1 MSAAGDQS
9 TSLLSM
15 QLTRQK
21 TKKVVVNYFTEGDS
35 GTKLL
40 YELEVN
46 DANVVAEI
54 IGFSC
59 QHFSEASGVSLRAED
74 FVLRAAKKDGKPKTE
89 YPLLDP
95 GQAVYS
101 SGFVS
106 FCLCPAGLKTKLTW
120 ETVADDQA
128 SQGTVESTES
138 REFLAAKPAPKPVS
152 KPSSLPAPKSAPR
165 NDLPPPPAQT
175 NCSCRCF

>member
-15 QLTRQK
+15 QLTRQR
-21 TKKVVVNYFTEGDS
+21 TKKVVVNYFTEGDA
-35 GTKLL
+35 GAKLT

-46 DANVVAEI
+46 DANLVADV

-59 QHFSEASGVSLRAED
+59 QHFEQVSGGALRPEN

-95 GQAVYS
+95 AQAVYS

-120 ETVADDQA
+120 ETVGDDDSA
-128 SQGTVESTES
+128 SQATSESKES
-138 REFLAAKPAPKPVS
+138 RDFVLPKPAP
-152 KPSSLPAPKSAPR
+152 PR
-165 NDLPPPPAQT
+165 NDLPPPPAQSQ
-175 NCSCRCF
+175 CSCRCF